1 MPRRTQRQRDR
12 SDSDSDPNPQPARRV
27 KFRTEAQVQ
36 ETSSLRSSPPPL
48 NPRSQ
53 AKEDELENSDPK
65 VSCLCPKVLVVAHNQ
80 VLAFYAPYANQF
92 SAAYYEPEERK
103 IHVLEDTKDTWGWDL
118 ATLCKIAPV

>member
-1 MPRRTQRQRDR
+1 MPRRTQKQRDR

-27 KFRTEAQVQ
+27 KFRNEAQVQ

-53 AKEDELENSDPK
+53 AKEDEPEKNDPK
-65 VSCLCPKVLVVAHNQ
+65 VSFLYRGIVVAAHNQ

-118 ATLCKIAPV
+118 ATLRKLL